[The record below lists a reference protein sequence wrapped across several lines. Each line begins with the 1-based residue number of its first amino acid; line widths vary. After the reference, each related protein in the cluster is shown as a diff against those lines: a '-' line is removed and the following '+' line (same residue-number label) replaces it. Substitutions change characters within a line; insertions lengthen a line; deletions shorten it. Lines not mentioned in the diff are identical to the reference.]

1 MVVKEYLQAL
11 SKLNLNEKQKKYYE
25 HILQNG
31 AEYNIKA
38 DKSVVVEYSIINSAQ
53 VKQCFRNSLLLALS
67 CNELEYVEGYY
78 VFNEM
83 PLALEHAWNT
93 AKDVVIDTTA
103 NLLQGEVTEYFGI
116 KIPKS
121 ILKKYIKTNQAL
133 TPLQYY
139 LQKTLKL

>member
-1 MVVKEYLQAL
+1 MIIKEYLQTL
-11 SKLNLNEKQKKYYE
+11 SKLNLNDKQKMFYE

-31 AEYNIKA
+31 VEYKIKA
-38 DKSVVVEYSIINSAQ
+38 DKSVVNEYSVINGAQ
-53 VKQCFRNSLLLALS
+53 IKQCFRNSLLLALS

-78 VFNEM
+78 VFNDI
-83 PLALEHAWNT
+83 PLSLEHAWNT
-93 AKDVVIDTTA
+93 ADDIVIDTTA
-103 NLLQGEVTEYFGI
+103 NLLKGEVSEYFGI

-121 ILKKYIKTNQAL
+121 VLRKYLKTNQIL